1 MHLYLQYSFLALW
14 VVSWAVCEYGFVEA
28 ISVEALREG
37 LKDMKKDEV
46 ASFKVTVE
54 AVEYHGPFYYPACS
68 ELRGKRMCG
77 CEVDEDDYCKRC
89 NANVTP
95 VNNLKLLRGKF
106 RDLQSGETMRV
117 TAFDKVA
124 EELLGF
130 DATDA
135 VNLDEQCLRS
145 GDQRRELRL
154 GPYSL

>member
-1 MHLYLQYSFLALW
+1 MHLYLQYSFLALR

-28 ISVEALREG
+28 ISVEALKEA

-89 NANVTP
+89 NART
-95 VNNLKLLRGKF
+95 
-106 RDLQSGETMRV
+106 
-117 TAFDKVA
+117 
-124 EELLGF
+124 
-130 DATDA
+130 
-135 VNLDEQCLRS
+135 
-145 GDQRRELRL
+145 
-154 GPYSL
+154 